1 MKEWWHNL
9 QQREQRILLAGTTAL
24 VLLMLY
30 ALVWDPYQ
38 QEMTRLHETVSAK
51 RLDLQ
56 TMQQAAAEIDALRH
70 AGAGG
75 VLSAGQSI
83 MGVVD
88 SSAKQFSVGTSIKR
102 IQPEGEHSVKVW
114 AEQVPFDD
122 LVRWLDDLQ
131 KKSGIAIH
139 TINIERQEVG
149 GLVNVRM
156 ELRGG
161 A

>member
-1 MKEWWHNL
+1 MKDWWHNL
-9 QQREQRILLAGTTAL
+9 QPRERRILLAGAL
-24 VLLMLY
+24 ALLLIMFY

-38 QEMTRLHETVSAK
+38 QEMRRLRESVSAK
-51 RLDLQ
+51 HLDLQ
-56 TMQQAAAEIDALRH
+56 TMQQAAAEIDALRRS
-70 AGAGG
+70 GAGG
-75 VLSAGQSI
+75 ALPAGQSI

-88 SSAKQFSVGTSIKR
+88 SSAKQFNVGAGIKR
-102 IQPEGEHSVKVW
+102 IQPEGERAVKVW

-122 LVRWLDDLQ
+122 LIRWLDGLQ
-131 KKSGIAIH
+131 KQSGIVIH
-139 TINIERQEVG
+139 TISIERQEIN